1 MDSYVVLTSLSDGKY
16 IIIQGRIGSVDS
28 NLVEDRGVESGS
40 CLAQN
45 NLEGLGIVGGSS
57 TGGDANVVVLACL
70 ELDRH
75 GDEVVVSIVG
85 FAVGIVSAIGSTPRP
100 SIAIAVGIDDI
111 EDIEDALLGEVS
123 HVRHSEGRR
132 EEDGYLVA
140 HLAGTKCVSS
150 LDTIGVVTDGEVFSL
165 VDIGHSHARSNLGTG
180 SLDMDRL
187 DASLSR
193 RNSEDNLVSLTSPCA
208 SVTTKRVLTHVS

>member
-75 GDEVVVSIVG
+75 SDEVVVSIVG
-85 FAVGIVSAIGSTPRP
+85 RTVGIVSAIGSTPSP
-100 SIAIAVGIDDI
+100 SLAIAVGINDI
-111 EDIEDALLGEVS
+111 EVAKGVGIGQIGYIRYTES
-123 HVRHSEGRR
+123 SR
-132 EEDGYLVA
+132 EEYLYLLTLFTGTACVVGQYIVGVVA
-140 HLAGTKCVSS
+140 NGQILIKIVIAQSSARSDSIASSS
-150 LDTIGVVTDGEVFSL
+150 LNV
-165 VDIGHSHARSNLGTG
+165 
-180 SLDMDRL
+180 DRL
-187 DASLSR
+187 DTSLIATTSR
-193 RNSEDNLVSLTSPCA
+193 NGEDNLVGIASPSTDA
-208 SVTTKRVLTHVS
+208 